1 MLNLL
6 PMTQPPISSDQA
18 SSSAPIPG
26 VPAPPTRSNGVHPLV
41 PPPII
46 GSGDSQRRSTPVSPA
61 PVSKEPSET
70 HAAQSERWKGQDE
83 LPPPLPSSR
92 PKRGLPATL
101 EPQCGALAEHAGTS
115 LITRGLP
122 AVTSDAMPD
131 GSVLGEHQPTDVH
144 THRWTALPSWLV
156 SLIVHTLVLVCL
168 VLIPLS
174 VKRSGTSVL
183 SISIADNSQEDS
195 VMFETLPELNQPTED
210 EAIQD
215 QPAPV
220 DAIQTSKQPP
230 ISVTTSLFP
239 QSPPDTAGPLL
250 ASMLAESS
258 GAQSLQELPTGG
270 MYRRDA
276 DSRKQLGK
284 MYGATEES
292 EDAVEAALAWLAA
305 HQQRNGSW
313 SFDLSNEPCNGRCR
327 NNQRDG
333 ADNARPATAATG
345 LALLA
350 FLGAG
355 YSQHE
360 GKYAETVQRGLYFL
374 RDAAMPTDFGSDLQ
388 SGSMYGHG
396 IAALAISE
404 AMAMSRYNGRQDR
417 ELLGL
422 TTDVANFTMTAQHQ
436 LGGWRYVPGSPGDMT
451 VSAWQILSLVSAQ
464 HGGVI
469 LRTDTLS
476 RAETFIRSLSKP
488 EMYQFGYQSQRAEP
502 RTTAIGLCLLLYL
515 GQSPKEAP
523 FAMSIDAL
531 AARGPRLTDV
541 YHDYYATLVL
551 HHVRHREW
559 AAWHVPLR
567 DHLIKT
573 QSKLEHEAG
582 SWHFKDENGDVGG
595 RLYTT
600 AMAAMIL
607 EVYYRYLPL
616 YQDRGE
622 FRLH

>member
-1 MLNLL
+1 
-6 PMTQPPISSDQA
+6 MTQPPIFSDQA
-18 SSSAPIPG
+18 SSSEALSG
-26 VPAPPTRSNGVHPLV
+26 VPPASNQHGGLNVAVKPSVVQPSLV
-41 PPPII
+41 PPPIV
-46 GSGDSQRRSTPVSPA
+46 GPSDVGGTSLQSTTATPIPTKVDQAS
-61 PVSKEPSET
+61 VSK
-70 HAAQSERWKGQDE
+70 SERWKGQSE
-83 LPPPLPSSR
+83 LPPPRPSSR
-92 PKRGLPATL
+92 PSRGLPAAPVPVEAVERVATETL
-101 EPQCGALAEHAGTS
+101 
-115 LITRGLP
+115 
-122 AVTSDAMPD
+122 PD
-131 GSVLGEHQPTDVH
+131 GSVIGEAEPMMASDD
-144 THRWTALPSWLV
+144 RWLAVPAWLT
-156 SLIVHTLVLVCL
+156 SLIIHTLLVVFL
-168 VLIPLS
+168 VIVPLA
-174 VKRSGTSVL
+174 VKPKGTSVL
-183 SISIADNSQEDS
+183 SISMTDSPEDDS
-195 VMFETLPELNQPTED
+195 VAFETLPEELTPTDDD
-210 EAIQD
+210 ELLD

-220 DAIQTSKQPP
+220 DVVKSIEQTPVAVS
-230 ISVTTSLFP
+230 ISLLPKAPTDP
-239 QSPPDTAGPLL
+239 AGPLWSSIL
-250 ASMLAESS
+250 TESS
-258 GAQSLQELPTGG
+258 GGQALHELPNGG
-270 MYRRDA
+270 MHRRDA

-284 MYGATEES
+284 MYGATDES

-313 SFDLSNEPCNGRCR
+313 SFDLSHEPCNGRCR
-327 NNQRDG
+327 NNQREG

-355 YSQHE
+355 YSHHE

-374 RDAAMPTDFGSDLQ
+374 RDAAMPTDFGLDLQ

-404 AMAMSRYNGRQDR
+404 AMAMSRYNGRQDT

-422 TTDVANFTMTAQHQ
+422 TTKVAEFTMTAQHQ

-464 HGGVI
+464 HGGVF
-469 LRTDTLS
+469 LRTGTLP
-476 RAETFIRSLSKP
+476 RAEMFIRSLSKP
-488 EMYQFGYQSQRAEP
+488 DLYQFGYQSQRAEP

-515 GQSPKEAP
+515 GQSPKDVP
-523 FAMSIDAL
+523 FAKSVDGV

-541 YHDYYATLVL
+541 YHDYYATLLL

-567 DHLIKT
+567 EHLIKS
-573 QSKLEHEAG
+573 QSKADHEAG